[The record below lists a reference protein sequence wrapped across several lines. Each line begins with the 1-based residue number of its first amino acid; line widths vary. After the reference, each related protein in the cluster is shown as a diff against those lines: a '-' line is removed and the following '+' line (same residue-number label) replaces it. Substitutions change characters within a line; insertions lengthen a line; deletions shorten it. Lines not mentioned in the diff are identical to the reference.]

1 MTETVSL
8 FFYVLTL
15 LFSFLYLK
23 QRRFWQLAI
32 VQILS
37 VLVISFRISYLLVV
51 QMSAVFLPLIAFFP
65 EIRAAFRNHSSTLF
79 KVSRLKPAGL
89 HLVFSILL
97 MFFLQQGYRQLN
109 GRLAGREPAHLHASG
124 LTLLATWAP
133 ALKPTDSPDPR
144 LSALIAEG
152 GQFGLGNITRR
163 NAQLYMP
170 GYLVD
175 RWKQIEPN
183 AAIQNQV
190 AKQTALHALL
200 RRPIGVATL
209 GAKTF
214 LGYWDFS
221 QMRRSAKSD
230 LETTFPWE
238 RQISRVATHFRLS
251 PPERRDT
258 KVRTLLQR
266 YQVRAQPYYY
276 VVLLS
281 PFVSSGLILF
291 LSEGYAFL
299 LFLHSWILLG
309 TITLFTM
316 VPTVRYLQPLSL
328 LTILIFAALV
338 RAVIDRRSSRHRRG
352 AINIIHHLATDPTS
366 PSQ

>member
-15 LFSFLYLK
+15 LFSFYTEAATV
-23 QRRFWQLAI
+23 LAAGNCPDM
-32 VQILS
+32 S
-37 VLVISFRISYLLVV
+37 VLVISFRMSYLLVV
-51 QMSAVFLPLIAFFP
+51 LISAVSLPLIAFFP

-109 GRLAGREPAHLHASG
+109 GRLAGHGPHLHASG

-144 LSALIAEG
+144 LSALNCRG

-266 YQVRAQPYYY
+266 YQVRAQPYY
-276 VVLLS
+276 
-281 PFVSSGLILF
+281 
-291 LSEGYAFL
+291 
-299 LFLHSWILLG
+299 
-309 TITLFTM
+309 
-316 VPTVRYLQPLSL
+316 
-328 LTILIFAALV
+328 
-338 RAVIDRRSSRHRRG
+338 
-352 AINIIHHLATDPTS
+352 
-366 PSQ
+366 

>member
-1 MTETVSL
+1 
-8 FFYVLTL
+8 
-15 LFSFLYLK
+15 
-23 QRRFWQLAI
+23 
-32 VQILS
+32 
-37 VLVISFRISYLLVV
+37 
-51 QMSAVFLPLIAFFP
+51 
-65 EIRAAFRNHSSTLF
+65 
-79 KVSRLKPAGL
+79 
-89 HLVFSILL
+89 
-97 MFFLQQGYRQLN
+97 
-109 GRLAGREPAHLHASG
+109 
-124 LTLLATWAP
+124 
-133 ALKPTDSPDPR
+133 
-144 LSALIAEG
+144 
-152 GQFGLGNITRR
+152 
-163 NAQLYMP
+163 MP